1 MAAELKD
8 HFWKEVESFKTPP
21 PKEIAP
27 LPKVGED
34 ARQHADSKL
43 QLPKDKPTIIV
54 FLRHCGCPFAEKA
67 FRALTA
73 FSTKHAG
80 AIHCIAVSHSSQPAT
95 DAWVAQVGGAWDTDV
110 LVDEERDVY
119 AAWGL
124 GLSSYWH
131 AVGPGALYGAVQ
143 LGKREGIWNRTTLSG
158 TKWQTGGAF
167 AVDRAGK
174 VRWVSVARSASDVP
188 DLAAALRA
196 LLEAPTEVS

>member
-8 HFWKEVESFKTPP
+8 HFFKEIQSYKSPP
-21 PKEIAP
+21 PREVAP
-27 LPKVGED
+27 VPAVGEP
-34 ARQHADSKL
+34 AREHAESVLK
-43 QLPKDKPTIIV
+43 LPKDKPTIIV

-73 FSTKHAG
+73 FSTRHAG
-80 AIHCIAVSHSSQPAT
+80 SIHCIAISHSSREHT
-95 DAWVAQVGGAWDTDV
+95 EAWVPQVGGEWNV
-110 LVDEERDVY
+110 EVIVDEEREIY

-131 AVGPGALYGAVQ
+131 VGPMSFFNAMQ
-143 LGKREGIWNRTTLSG
+143 LGKSEGIWNRTTESG

-174 VRWVSVARSASDVP
+174 VRWVSVAKTASDVP
-188 DLAAALRA
+188 DLNAALRA